1 MIGMVEDNNIKINE
15 NGGELKYYKEYCKK
29 KYKCYMMD
37 FQRKK
42 IEIFRRLGQKTK
54 KGISMTNTRDT
65 KDNSSFKK
73 LN

>member
-1 MIGMVEDNNIKINE
+1 
-15 NGGELKYYKEYCKK
+15 
-29 KYKCYMMD
+29 MMD